1 MHPPSFSTNPDRSLD
16 AFKTAAAQAQTALPG
31 GAVDA
36 GAGGTTGTTTPGEVP
51 DSTDNNNQG
60 ASQTTVSVG
69 AAGMLT
75 VPGTVALI
83 AAAGFAILL

>member
-1 MHPPSFSTNPDRSLD
+1 MHSPSFSTNPERSLD

-51 DSTDNNNQG
+51 DGTDNNQG

-75 VPGTVALI
+75 VPGTVALM
-83 AAAGFAILL
+83 AAAGFAMLL